1 MLCAAHSYD
10 LKAARALGLKTAF
23 IARPLEY
30 GPGQTQDLA
39 AEQDWDLIAS
49 DLPDLHRQLAA
60 SA

>member
-1 MLCAAHSYD
+1 
-10 LKAARALGLKTAF
+10 GLKTAF
-23 IARPLEY
+23 IARPREY

-39 AEQDWDLIAS
+39 AEQDWDQIAS